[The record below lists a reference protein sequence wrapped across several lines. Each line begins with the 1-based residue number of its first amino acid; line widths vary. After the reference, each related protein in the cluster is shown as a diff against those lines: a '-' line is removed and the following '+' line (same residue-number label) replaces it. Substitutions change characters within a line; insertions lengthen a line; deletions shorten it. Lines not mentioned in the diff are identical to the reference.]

1 MDPMNQLEK
10 TENSAEKNLGKLIY
24 LDDKIVKLLTNTK
37 QYSSSSISDR

>member
-10 TENSAEKNLGKLIY
+10 TENSTEKKFSKLIY

-37 QYSSSSISDR
+37 QCSISSISDR